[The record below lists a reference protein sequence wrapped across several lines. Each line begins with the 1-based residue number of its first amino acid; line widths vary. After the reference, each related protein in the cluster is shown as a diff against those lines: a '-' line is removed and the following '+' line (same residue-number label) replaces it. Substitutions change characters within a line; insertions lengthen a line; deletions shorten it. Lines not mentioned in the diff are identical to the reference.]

1 MLILFVIVVI
11 AIAISFICSILE
23 AALLSLTPSFISQQK
38 MDAPDLYPKLKKL
51 RDKIDRPLAA
61 ILTLNTIA
69 HTAGAAGVGAQVTK
83 LYGNA
88 YLGIASAV
96 MTVLILVLS
105 EIIPKVL
112 GAKYWRELAK
122 VLPTILNPMIIIL
135 APFIWLSDLIMH
147 MIGNHKVDANLKQE
161 IKALSVLAK
170 DLGKIEP
177 KEQTVIANILDLGEI
192 SLTSIM
198 TPRVVTAAIH
208 PNISSDELKALID
221 QNQFSRYPII
231 DDQEAP
237 LGVFFR
243 HDFID
248 LVESGK
254 TILDFAEPP
263 LVLPDTSSVK
273 TAFRKLLDEKQH
285 LAFIYDEFGSWLGV
299 ITLED
304 IIEKIIGEEIVDET
318 DIVVDMRLL
327 AKKRW
332 ESRNQ

>member
-1 MLILFVIVVI
+1 MLILVVI
-11 AIAISFICSILE
+11 ILISIAISFVCSILE
-23 AALLSLTPSFISQQK
+23 ASLLSLTPSFISQQK
-38 MDAPDLYPKLKKL
+38 LDAPDLYPKLKKL

-83 LYGNA
+83 LYGNT

-112 GAKYWRELAK
+112 GAKYWRELSGL
-122 VLPTILNPMIIIL
+122 LPSILNPMIIIL
-135 APFIWLSDLIMH
+135 APFIWLSDMIMRL
-147 MIGNHKVDANLKQE
+147 IGNHKVDVNLKHE

-170 DLGKIEP
+170 ELGQIET
-177 KEQTVIANILDLGEI
+177 KEQTVISNILDLGNI
-192 SLTSIM
+192 NLTSIM
-198 TPRVVTAAIH
+198 TPRVVTTSIT
-208 PNISSDELKALID
+208 PDISVEELKILID
-221 QNQFSRYPII
+221 QNQFSRYPIVNEK
-231 DDQEAP
+231 EAP
-237 LGVFFR
+237 LGIFFR

-248 LVESGK
+248 LVETGQSV
-254 TILDFAEPP
+254 LDLSEPP
-263 LVLPDTSSVK
+263 LVLPDTTSVK
-273 TAFRKLLDEKQH
+273 TAFRKLLDHKQH
-285 LAFIYDEFGSWLGV
+285 MAFIYDEFGSWLGV

-304 IIEKIIGEEIVDET
+304 IIEKLIGEEIVDET